1 MLLLSSFGIVLS
13 IILLFFDKENKGSG
27 SLFLG
32 LFLLTFNIFTL
43 SQFIYIF
50 SKSEALIAILLSTQV
65 NVIIYLVGPLAY
77 FYIRSVLNDNVIIKK
92 ADLFHFLFFVIFFL
106 GILPFNFG
114 AWEMKLATSKI
125 VIDYTWGDL
134 NDFSLNKFTWL
145 KANYTLRLLHFVVY
159 IILIWRLIISK
170 NFFKISGSDN
180 IIYSQLAIMKKWVLF
195 FCIMITIL
203 AIFLALTIFLF
214 FNTSE
219 KSNFQ
224 VQGKVLF
231 FLVFMVIILLHF
243 GLIFFPQILYG
254 IPLGKLNQRLVISNN
269 NDTDSKVT
277 PKLNVTLFHEEY
289 INEIDDLLKK
299 WSKELKFLDANS
311 NINSLSND
319 IDIPLHHLNYFFNQ
333 VKDVKYVEW
342 RNNLRIDYA
351 VTLILNGEHKDKTIE
366 NIGKD
371 CGFKTYS
378 RFIQYFKLKMGV
390 LPSDFIKNKM
400 QLKGDSL
407 PYFGESENLNN

>member
-1 MLLLSSFGIVLS
+1 MVFLTQRFTMLLLSSFGIVLS

-50 SKSEALIAILLSTQV
+50 SKSETLIAILLSTPV

-92 ADLFHFLFFVIFFL
+92 ADLLHFLFFAIFFL

-114 AWEMKLATSKI
+114 SWEMKLATSKI

-159 IILIWRLIISK
+159 IILIWRLIKSK
-170 NFFKISGSDN
+170 NFFKISNSGN
-180 IIYSQLAIMKKWVLF
+180 KIYSQLAIMKKWVLF
-195 FCIMITIL
+195 FCIMITTL
-203 AIFLALTIFLF
+203 AIFLALTIVLF
-214 FNTSE
+214 FNTPE

-224 VQGKVLF
+224 IQGRVLF
-231 FLVFMVIILLHF
+231 FLVFIVIILLHF

-254 IPLGKLNQRLVISNN
+254 IPLGKIDHGLIKDNN
-269 NDTDSKVT
+269 NERGIMLA
-277 PKLNVTLFHEEY
+277 PKLNVTSFHEDY
-289 INEIDDLLKK
+289 INEIDALLKN

-333 VKDVKYVEW
+333 VNDVKYVEW

-351 VTLILNGEHKDKTIE
+351 VSLILNGQYKDKTIE

-371 CGFKTYS
+371 CGFNSYS

-390 LPSDFIKNKM
+390 LPSDFIKNQM
-400 QLKGDSL
+400 QLKRD
-407 PYFGESENLNN
+407 

>member
-50 SKSEALIAILLSTQV
+50 SKSETLIAILLSTPV
-65 NVIIYLVGPLAY
+65 NVIIYIVGPLAF
-77 FYIRSVLNDNVIIKK
+77 FYIRSVLNDNVIFKK

-400 QLKGDSL
+400 QLKGD
-407 PYFGESENLNN
+407 

>member
-1 MLLLSSFGIVLS
+1 MLLLSGFGIVLS
-13 IILLFFDKENKGSG
+13 IILLFFDKKNKGSG
-27 SLFLG
+27 SLYLG

-50 SKSEALIAILLSTQV
+50 SKSETLIAILLSTPV
-65 NVIIYLVGPLAY
+65 NVIIYLVGPLA
-77 FYIRSVLNDNVIIKK
+77 FLYIRSVLNDNVIFKK
-92 ADLFHFLFFVIFFL
+92 ADLVHFVFFAIFFL

-114 AWEMKLATSKI
+114 SWEMKLATSKI
-125 VIDYTWGDL
+125 VIDYSWGDL

-170 NFFKISGSDN
+170 NFFKISGTNN

-203 AIFLALTIFLF
+203 AIFLALTIVLF
-214 FNTSE
+214 FNVPE
-219 KSNFQ
+219 KYNFQ
-224 VQGKVLF
+224 LQGKVLF
-231 FLVFMVIILLHF
+231 FLVFVVIILLHF

-254 IPLGKLNQRLVISNN
+254 IPLGRLDQGLVVSNN
-269 NDTDSKVT
+269 NDSNSKVIV
-277 PKLNVTLFHEEY
+277 KSNVSSFHEDY
-289 INEIDDLLKK
+289 INEIDALLKK
-299 WSKELKFLDANS
+299 WSKQLKFLDANS

-319 IDIPLHHLNYFFNQ
+319 IDIPLHHLSYFFNH
-333 VKDVKYVEW
+333 VNDVKYIEW

-351 VTLILNGEHKDKTIE
+351 VTLILNGNYKDKTIE
-366 NIGKD
+366 NIGKE

-390 LPSDFIKNKM
+390 LPSDFIKNQM
-400 QLKGDSL
+400 QSNGD
-407 PYFGESENLNN
+407 

>member
-1 MLLLSSFGIVLS
+1 LS

-50 SKSEALIAILLSTQV
+50 SKSETLIAILLSTPV
-65 NVIIYLVGPLAY
+65 NVIIYIVGPLAF
-77 FYIRSVLNDNVIIKK
+77 FYIRSVLNDNVIFKK

-400 QLKGDSL
+400 QLKGD
-407 PYFGESENLNN
+407 

>member
-1 MLLLSSFGIVLS
+1 MLLLSGFGIVLS
-13 IILLFFDKENKGSG
+13 IILLFFDKKNKGSG
-27 SLFLG
+27 SLYLG
-32 LFLLTFNIFTL
+32 LFLLTFNVFTL

-50 SKSEALIAILLSTQV
+50 SKSETLIAILLSTPV

-77 FYIRSVLNDNVIIKK
+77 LYIRSVLNDNVIFKK
-92 ADLFHFLFFVIFFL
+92 ADLLHFLFFAIFFL

-114 AWEMKLATSKI
+114 SWEMKLATSKI

-170 NFFKISGSDN
+170 NFFKISGSNN

-203 AIFLALTIFLF
+203 AIFLALTIVLF
-214 FNTSE
+214 FNTSD
-219 KSNFQ
+219 KFNFQ
-224 VQGKVLF
+224 IQGRVLF

-254 IPLGKLNQRLVISNN
+254 IPLGKLDQRLVVSNN
-269 NDTDSKVT
+269 YDTDSKVT
-277 PKLNVTLFHEEY
+277 SKLNVTSFHEDY

-319 IDIPLHHLNYFFNQ
+319 IDIPLHHLSYFFNQ
-333 VKDVKYVEW
+333 VNDVKYVEW

-351 VTLILNGEHKDKTIE
+351 VTLILNGEYKDKTIE

-400 QLKGDSL
+400 QLKGD
-407 PYFGESENLNN
+407 